1 MVEDLV
7 GPHVESSTYCS
18 LKYLALYATNPLVFT
33 IALPVYELLIYP
45 IIYKYVLPMT
55 NRVGIGIFLA
65 VLAVVASL
73 IIAVLMRKADSM
85 CLFYHTNSSVGL
97 SVWVLMVPLL
107 LSSFGEMLIFIPGK
121 SYM

>member
-1 MVEDLV
+1 VVEDLV
-7 GPHVESSTYCS
+7 EPHVESTTNCP

-33 IALPVYELLIYP
+33 IALPVYELVIYP

-65 VLAVVASL
+65 VLAVVVSL
-73 IIAVLMRKADSM
+73 IIAVLMRKSDST

-97 SVWVLMVPLL
+97 PVWVLMVPLL
-107 LSSFGEMLIFIPGK
+107 LSSFGEMLIFIPGM
-121 SYM
+121 SA